1 MRKILIATSNPG
13 KLRDFGGAALRHGVE
28 VTGVPDFVCRRV
40 ALSILSAA
48 VFFCVVSRSASAS
61 SVVVTPPST
70 TPCRALPS
78 YPTISQAV
86 SGVPAGSTIYICP
99 GTYAEQVVIT
109 KKLTLIGVAENGST
123 GSSAT
128 GSNNP
133 VIVSPSGGVQ
143 VNSNDLYPYGGDP
156 NQPTAAQILVQTP
169 SNALGTPILVN
180 ISNITV
186 DGSNNGLGSCATD
199 LVGIYYQNASGT
211 VNHVT
216 TRFQELQQ
224 ADFGCQDG
232 LAIYVQS
239 GYGTIGTAVVTVE
252 NSSVHD
258 YDKNGITADGSGT
271 TATISGNYIVGIGA
285 TALIA
290 QNGIQLSDGAGGK
303 ISGNTV
309 TDDVYINSPGCGVGS
324 CTSATGIL
332 LYDSGGTSG
341 SHVAISGNTV
351 SNTQGAIVSYTDG
364 TATADYAGTAD
375 YNDVTSNKIT
385 TSPTAG
391 IYFLDGID
399 LCSDHNTAATNTV
412 FNSSG
417 AGIHIDGQ
425 CTEPD
430 SSTTGIDTT
439 VTNNTVNEAC
449 AGVLTG
455 PGTGGSTGN
464 TVSGTTTYN
473 VVATTASGDACL
485 VGTPARAKGRLKP
498 QPRRP

>member
-1 MRKILIATSNPG
+1 MMS
-13 KLRDFGGAALRHGVE
+13 
-28 VTGVPDFVCRRV
+28 FVCRRV
-40 ALSILSAA
+40 ALSILSAT
-48 VFFCVVSRSASAS
+48 VCFCGVSRSASAS

-70 TPCRALPS
+70 TSCKPSLAS

-86 SGVPAGSTIYICP
+86 SSVPAGSTIFICP

-109 KKLTLIGVAENGST
+109 KKLTLEGVAGNGSM
-123 GSSAT
+123 GSAAT

-133 VIVSPSGGVQ
+133 VVVSPSGGVL

-169 SNALGTPILVN
+169 SNALPTPIVVN

-186 DGSNNGLGSCATD
+186 DGSNNGLGDCTID

-216 TRFQELQQ
+216 TRFQELPP

-239 GYGTIGTAVVTVE
+239 GYGTGGSAVVTVE

-271 TATISGNYIVGIGA
+271 IATITGNYIVGIGA
-285 TALIA
+285 TAVIA

-303 ISGNTV
+303 ISNNTV
-309 TDDVYINSPGCGVGS
+309 TDDLYINSPSCGVGS

-351 SNTQGAIVSYTDG
+351 SNTQGAIVAFTDG
-364 TATADYAGTAD
+364 AATADYAGTAD

-391 IYFLDGID
+391 VYFLDGID
-399 LCSDHNTAATNTV
+399 LCSDHNTATTNSV

-425 CTEPD
+425 CKEPD
-430 SSTTGIDTT
+430 ATTTGVDTA

-455 PGTGGSTGN
+455 PGTGAGTGN
-464 TVSGTTTYN
+464 TVSGTITYN
-473 VVATTASGDACL
+473 VVATTASGDVCPA
-485 VGTPARAKGRLKP
+485 GTPARAKGRAKP
-498 QPRRP
+498 QPRRH